1 MIPNRSRAKPPSDTQ
16 AKLDLWAKGEVG
28 GAAAVWVDASGPVF
42 FQSGTVDPADPRAIT
57 ADTKFEIGSIT
68 KVFTALLLAE
78 SERLGKVNR
87 NDPAARYLLPK
98 DDPAQASL
106 AKITLFSLTTHT
118 SGLPRLPNNIGLKP
132 DAMADPYAT
141 YDRARLVEAL
151 RSHGASANVGGE
163 PSYSNFGAAVLGEA
177 LAAAWGTTYAEA
189 LGEHVLA
196 PLGMKQT
203 SVGIAGRPP
212 PDDLA
217 PGHNGGKRVPNWT
230 FLAFAAAGAVRS
242 SVRDMALFLTAALG
256 GPDAPLQASF
266 QTTMTPFRA
275 FAEAGSH
282 IGMGWWLPDDQENP
296 FAWHNG
302 ATAGSHSYIAISFKA
317 KSGIVILANFQKGP
331 EGLGAELLGVTM
343 PKPSVPL
350 VANAADYLGSYPLAP
365 TFVIQVSEEA
375 GALHIQATG
384 QPRLGLRPKTGD
396 TFAVLGV
403 QAEIAFE
410 RNGAGNVV
418 ALVLQQG
425 GKHQR
430 APRAAVSPAPNPVPP
445 R

>member
-1 MIPNRSRAKPPSDTQ
+1 
-16 AKLDLWAKGEVG
+16 
-28 GAAAVWVDASGPVF
+28 
-42 FQSGTVDPADPRAIT
+42 
-57 ADTKFEIGSIT
+57 
-68 KVFTALLLAE
+68 
-78 SERLGKVNR
+78 
-87 NDPAARYLLPK
+87 
-98 DDPAQASL
+98 
-106 AKITLFSLTTHT
+106 
-118 SGLPRLPNNIGLKP
+118 
-132 DAMADPYAT
+132 
-141 YDRARLVEAL
+141 
-151 RSHGASANVGGE
+151 
-163 PSYSNFGAAVLGEA
+163 
-177 LAAAWGTTYAEA
+177 
-189 LGEHVLA
+189 
-196 PLGMKQT
+196 
-203 SVGIAGRPP
+203 
-212 PDDLA
+212 
-217 PGHNGGKRVPNWT
+217 
-230 FLAFAAAGAVRS
+230 
-242 SVRDMALFLTAALG
+242 
-256 GPDAPLQASF
+256 
-266 QTTMTPFRA
+266 
-275 FAEAGSH
+275 
-282 IGMGWWLPDDQENP
+282 MGWWLPDDLENP

-302 ATAGSHSYIAISFKA
+302 ATAGSNSYIAISFKA

-331 EGLGAELLGVTM
+331 EGLGAELLGVKM

-410 RNGAGNVV
+410 RDGAGQVV